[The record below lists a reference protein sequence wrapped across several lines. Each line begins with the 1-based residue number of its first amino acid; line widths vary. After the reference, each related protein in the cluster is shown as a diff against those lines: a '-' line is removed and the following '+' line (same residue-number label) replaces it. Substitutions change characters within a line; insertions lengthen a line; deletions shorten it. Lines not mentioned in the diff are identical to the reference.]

1 MHSRTSDLSVH
12 WQQACRRRHAS
23 RYQKAADKAHERR
36 LRLHHE
42 QESLLTAQ
50 TVLQAALPLRI
61 TTLIKLFFR
70 RLKRMRLQNM
80 PASFLLNTILKIFSE
95 QRIS

>member
-1 MHSRTSDLSVH
+1 MHSRAPNLSLH
-12 WQQACRRRHAS
+12 RQQACRRRNTR
-23 RYQKAADKAHERR
+23 RYQKATDKAHERR

-50 TVLQAALPLRI
+50 NVLQAALPLRI

-95 QRIS
+95 HRIS